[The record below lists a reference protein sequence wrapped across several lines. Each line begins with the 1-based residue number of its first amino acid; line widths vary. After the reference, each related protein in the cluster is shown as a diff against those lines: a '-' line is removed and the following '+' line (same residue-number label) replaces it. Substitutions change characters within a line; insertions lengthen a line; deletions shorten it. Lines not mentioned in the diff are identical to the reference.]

1 MAPVA
6 DRTRF
11 RLKFTK
17 KYAPLEHFGS
27 GLVYH
32 ADMATAMLLPFS
44 VLFWGSHPDEGN
56 DDCHSGDDFAT
67 IEEARGAFDDWQ
79 STAGS
84 DAAYTTH
91 VQLDGPDVHEIKQV
105 VSDEELTRRK
115 RAREQEAKRD
125 AAEWQREIAME
136 AGMLGG
142 CDAYN
147 EAMAW
152 D

>member
-32 ADMATAMLLPFS
+32 ADMSDAKNS
-44 VLFWGSHPDEGN
+44 EGG
-56 DDCHSGDDFAT
+56 GDD
-67 IEEARGAFDDWQ
+67 
-79 STAGS
+79 
-84 DAAYTTH
+84 
-91 VQLDGPDVHEIKQV
+91 LDF
-105 VSDEELTRRK
+105 
-115 RAREQEAKRD
+115 
-125 AAEWQREIAME
+125 AME